1 MGRKALPTDEM
12 NLTQREHKV
21 LDFMKKTTVEKG
33 YPPTVREICEELNV
47 KSTSTIH
54 TDLSSLEKKGF
65 IRKDPAKPR
74 AIEIVG
80 FDRYAQSAVKKAD
93 PSGVSSQSAADYSPS
108 SASRSTDL
116 RFDAKKEDLTNPG
129 ERPEGLSDDI
139 AERTDIVDVPLVGQ
153 VAAGIPIL
161 AKENITDFFPVPSRY
176 ISTGGS
182 HFMLTVKGESMIEA
196 GILDG
201 DYILVKQQ
209 NVAHNGEMVV
219 AMVDGFE
226 SEATVKT
233 FYKEGDHIRLQPEN
247 ASMSPII
254 VRDVKILGIV
264 KGVFR
269 YFN

>member
-1 MGRKALPTDEM
+1 MGL
-12 NLTQREHKV
+12 
-21 LDFMKKTTVEKG
+21 KKT
-33 YPPTVREICEELNV
+33 
-47 KSTSTIH
+47 
-54 TDLSSLEKKGF
+54 
-65 IRKDPAKPR
+65 DPAN
-74 AIEIVG
+74 IS
-80 FDRYAQSAVKKAD
+80 AQ
-93 PSGVSSQSAADYSPS
+93 PSEAASSFKSVDQ
-108 SASRSTDL
+108 
-116 RFDAKKEDLTNPG
+116 RFDAVKEDINHLSENEKPAG
-129 ERPEGLSDDI
+129 FSDDI
-139 AERTDIVDVPLVGQ
+139 AERADIVDVPLVGQ

-161 AKENITDFFPVPSRY
+161 AKENITDSFPVPSRY
-176 ISTGGS
+176 VSTGSS

-209 NVAHNGEMVV
+209 SVAHNGEMVV